1 VIDDPAEA
9 LDILLEELK
18 RQKAAGVRRVSITAD
33 SLTALKALAGTP
45 AAAATQAAPA
55 TPAAAK
61 PSAAPVAIRPAV
73 TPTPAPARPVTP
85 VAAAPRPAVAAPA
98 APIPDAPIFTLAA
111 GPKAERMQAL
121 RQLIDACVETQKHLV
136 APQRALLGHGS
147 LDAKVVF
154 VGEAPTIG
162 EMEAGQAFAGESGEL
177 LQKILSAAAINQA
190 DCYFAPVMVWRPE
203 PPTQY
208 GKRPPTA
215 RELAFNLP
223 YLRAQIDVISPRVV
237 VALGAQA
244 FEALHGRTP
253 TITQARGQWFDLGG
267 VPLLATFHPNYLL
280 HSPSASAKRTVWED
294 FLLLMEKLGLPISE
308 KQRAF
313 FATK

>member
-1 VIDDPAEA
+1 MH
-9 LDILLEELK
+9 LDLPTTFL
-18 RQKAAGVRRVSITAD
+18 A
-33 SLTALKALAGTP
+33 ALAVSLFALLPTKASP
-45 AAAATQAAPA
+45 QQDPS
-55 TPAAAK
+55 AK
-61 PSAAPVAIRPAV
+61 PE
-73 TPTPAPARPVTP
+73 
-85 VAAAPRPAVAAPA
+85 
-98 APIPDAPIFTLAA
+98 
-111 GPKAERMQAL
+111 PKAT
-121 RQLIDACVETQKHLV
+121 V
-136 APQRALLGHGS
+136 PQPRTEEWGIGREKECIRRAREAKP
-147 LDAKVVF
+147 AKVVF
-154 VGEAPTIG
+154 VGEAPTIV

-177 LQKILSAAAINQA
+177 LHKILAAAAISPA

-223 YLRAQIDVISPRVV
+223 YLRAQIDVVAPRAV

-253 TITQARGQWFDLGG
+253 SITQARGRWFDLGG
-267 VPLLATFHPNYLL
+267 VPLLPTFHPNYLL
-280 HSPSASAKRTVWED
+280 HTPSASAKRTVWED

-308 KQRAF
+308 KQRGF

>member
-1 VIDDPAEA
+1 MIDDPAEA

-33 SLTALKALAGTP
+33 SLAALKALAGTP
-45 AAAATQAAPA
+45 ATPASALAPAPAKAAPA
-55 TPAAAK
+55 
-61 PSAAPVAIRPAV
+61 
-73 TPTPAPARPVTP
+73 PAPARPAAAPSSAP
-85 VAAAPRPAVAAPA
+85 VAAAAPKPAVAAPA
-98 APIPDAPIFTLAA
+98 APISDAPIFTLAA
-111 GPKAERMQAL
+111 GTKAERMQAL
-121 RQLIDACVETQKHLV
+121 RQLVEACAETKKHLV
-136 APQRALLGHGS
+136 APQRPLLGHGS

-177 LQKILSAAAINQA
+177 LQKILGAAAINQA

-308 KQRAF
+308 KQRGF

>member
-1 VIDDPAEA
+1 MIDDPAEA
-9 LDILLEELK
+9 LDILLDELK

-33 SLTALKALAGTP
+33 SLAALKALAGTP
-45 AAAATQAAPA
+45 ATPASAPAPAPAKAAPA
-55 TPAAAK
+55 
-61 PSAAPVAIRPAV
+61 
-73 TPTPAPARPVTP
+73 PAPARPAAASSSAP
-85 VAAAPRPAVAAPA
+85 VAVAAPKPAVAAPA
-98 APIPDAPIFTLAA
+98 SPIPDAPIFTLAA
-111 GPKAERMQAL
+111 GTKAERMQAL
-121 RQLIDACVETQKHLV
+121 RQLVEACAETKKHLV
-136 APQRALLGHGS
+136 APQRPLLGHGS

-177 LQKILSAAAINQA
+177 LQKILGAAAINQA

-308 KQRAF
+308 KQRGF

>member
-1 VIDDPAEA
+1 MIDDPAEA

-18 RQKAAGVRRVSITAD
+18 RQKAAGLRRVSISDESMA
-33 SLTALKALAGTP
+33 SLKSLAGVAPTAPVPVTSAKP
-45 AAAATQAAPA
+45 AA
-55 TPAAAK
+55 
-61 PSAAPVAIRPAV
+61 PSVVARPIAPVAAV
-73 TPTPAPARPVTP
+73 RPVIP
-85 VAAAPRPAVAAPA
+85 VAPKPAVAAMTPDIA
-98 APIPDAPIFTLAA
+98 DAPIFTLPA
-111 GPKAERMQAL
+111 GTKAERMQAL
-121 RQLIDACVETQKHLV
+121 RQLVEACVETKKHLTV
-136 APQRALLGHGS
+136 PQRPLLGHGS
-147 LDAKVVF
+147 LEAKVVF
-154 VGEAPTIG
+154 VGEVPSLE
-162 EMEAGQAFAGESGEL
+162 EMEAGRAFAGESGEL
-177 LQKILSAAAINQA
+177 LHKILAAAAISPT
-190 DCYFAPVMVWRPE
+190 DCFFAPVMVWRPE

-215 RELAFNLP
+215 RELAFNVP
-223 YLRAQIDVISPRVV
+223 YLRAQIDVVAPRIV

-253 TITQARGQWFDLGG
+253 TITQARGQWFDLAG

>member
-33 SLTALKALAGTP
+33 SLAALKALAGTP
-45 AAAATQAAPA
+45 AA
-55 TPAAAK
+55 PAAA
-61 PSAAPVAIRPAV
+61 PSPAPAKAAPV
-73 TPTPAPARPVTP
+73 PAPARPAAAPSTAPVRPVTP
-85 VAAAPRPAVAAPA
+85 VAAAAPKPAVAAPT

-111 GPKAERMQAL
+111 GTKAERMQAL
-121 RQLIDACVETQKHLV
+121 RQLVEACAETKKHLV
-136 APQRALLGHGS
+136 APQRPLLGHGS

-308 KQRAF
+308 KQRGF

>member
-1 VIDDPAEA
+1 MIEDPAEG

-18 RQKAAGVRRVSITAD
+18 RQKAVGVRRVSVSEE
-33 SLTALKALAGTP
+33 SLAALKALAGPVVTAPP
-45 AAAATQAAPA
+45 ASAPSRPAPA
-55 TPAAAK
+55 SSPA
-61 PSAAPVAIRPAV
+61 RPA
-73 TPTPAPARPVTP
+73 PAPAR
-85 VAAAPRPAVAAPA
+85 AVAAPA
-98 APIPDAPIFTLAA
+98 AVVSAPPTPEPPIFTLAA

-121 RQLIDACVETQKHLV
+121 RQLVDACAETKKHLV

-154 VGEAPTIG
+154 VGEAPTLG
-162 EMEAGQAFAGESGEL
+162 EMEAGQAFAGEAGEL
-177 LQKILSAAAINQA
+177 LQKILAAAAISPA
-190 DCYFAPVMVWRPE
+190 DCYFAPVMTWRPE

-223 YLRAQIDVISPRVV
+223 YLRAQIDVVAPRAV

-253 TITQARGQWFDLGG
+253 TITQARGRWFDLGG

-280 HSPSASAKRTVWED
+280 HTPSAAAKRTVWED

-308 KQRAF
+308 KQRGF

>member
-1 VIDDPAEA
+1 MIDDPAEA

-33 SLTALKALAGTP
+33 SLAALKALAGTP
-45 AAAATQAAPA
+45 AAPATAPAPAPAKAAPVPA
-55 TPAAAK
+55 PARPAAA
-61 PSAAPVAIRPAV
+61 PSTAPV
-73 TPTPAPARPVTP
+73 RPVTP
-85 VAAAPRPAVAAPA
+85 VAAAAPKPAVAAPT

-111 GPKAERMQAL
+111 GTKAERMQAL
-121 RQLIDACVETQKHLV
+121 RQLVEACAETKKHLV
-136 APQRALLGHGS
+136 APQRPLLGHGS

-308 KQRAF
+308 KQRGF

>member
-9 LDILLEELK
+9 LDILLDELK

-33 SLTALKALAGTP
+33 SLAALKALAGTP
-45 AAAATQAAPA
+45 ATPASAPAPAPAKAAPA
-55 TPAAAK
+55 
-61 PSAAPVAIRPAV
+61 
-73 TPTPAPARPVTP
+73 PAPARPAAAPSSAP
-85 VAAAPRPAVAAPA
+85 VAAAAPKPAVAAPA
-98 APIPDAPIFTLAA
+98 SPISDAPIFTLAA
-111 GPKAERMQAL
+111 GTKAERMQAL
-121 RQLIDACVETQKHLV
+121 RQLVEACAETKKHLV
-136 APQRALLGHGS
+136 APQRPLLGHGS

-177 LQKILSAAAINQA
+177 LQKILGAAAINQA

-308 KQRAF
+308 KQRGF

>member
-1 VIDDPAEA
+1 MIDDPAEA

-33 SLTALKALAGTP
+33 SLAALKSLAGTP
-45 AAAATQAAPA
+45 VAPA
-55 TPAAAK
+55 A
-61 PSAAPVAIRPAV
+61 
-73 TPTPAPARPVTP
+73 TPTPAPAKVAPATAPARPVAAPSSGPVRPVTP
-85 VAAAPRPAVAAPA
+85 VAAAAPKPAVVVSA

-111 GPKAERMQAL
+111 GTKAERMQAL
-121 RQLIDACVETQKHLV
+121 RQLVDACVETKKHLT
-136 APQRALLGHGS
+136 APQRPLLGHGS
-147 LDAKVVF
+147 LEAKVVF

-177 LQKILSAAAINQA
+177 LQKILGAAAINPA

-280 HSPSASAKRTVWED
+280 HTPSASAKRTVWED

-308 KQRAF
+308 KQRGF

>member
-1 VIDDPAEA
+1 MIDDPAEA

-45 AAAATQAAPA
+45 TAPVAQA
-55 TPAAAK
+55 TPAPAK
-61 PSAAPVAIRPAV
+61 PAAASA
-73 TPTPAPARPVTP
+73 PAPARPVTP
-85 VAAAPRPAVAAPA
+85 VAA

-121 RQLIDACVETQKHLV
+121 RQLIEACAETKKHLI
-136 APQRALLGHGS
+136 APQRPLLGHGS

-154 VGEAPTIG
+154 VGEAPTIV
-162 EMEAGQAFAGESGEL
+162 EMESGQAFAGESGEL
-177 LQKILSAAAINQA
+177 LQKILSAAAINPA
-190 DCYFAPVMVWRPE
+190 DCYFVPVMVWRPE

-215 RELAFNLP
+215 REIAFNLP
-223 YLRAQIDVISPRVV
+223 YLRAQIDVVAPRAV

-253 TITQARGQWFDLGG
+253 SITQARGQWFDLSG
-267 VPLLATFHPNYLL
+267 VPLLPTFHPNYLL
-280 HSPSASAKRTVWED
+280 HTPSATAKRTVWED

>member
-1 VIDDPAEA
+1 MIDDPAEA

-45 AAAATQAAPA
+45 AAPAAPA
-55 TPAAAK
+55 PTK
-61 PSAAPVAIRPAV
+61 PSVAPATIRRAV
-73 TPTPAPARPVTP
+73 TPTPAPARPVPP
-85 VAAAPRPAVAAPA
+85 VAA

-111 GPKAERMQAL
+111 GTKAERMQAL
-121 RQLIDACVETQKHLV
+121 RQLIDACAETKKHLV
-136 APQRALLGHGS
+136 PPQRPLLGHGS

-154 VGEAPTIG
+154 VGEAPTIV

-223 YLRAQIDVISPRVV
+223 YLRAQIDVTSPRVV

-308 KQRAF
+308 KQRGF

>member
-45 AAAATQAAPA
+45 AAQATPAPVKASAAPA
-55 TPAAAK
+55 PASVR
-61 PSAAPVAIRPAV
+61 PSVA
-73 TPTPAPARPVTP
+73 PTPAPARPVTP
-85 VAAAPRPAVAAPA
+85 VAAAPKPAVAVSA

-111 GPKAERMQAL
+111 GTKAERMQAL
-121 RQLIDACVETQKHLV
+121 RQLVDACAETKKHLV
-136 APQRALLGHGS
+136 APQRPLLGHGS

-154 VGEAPTIG
+154 VGEAPTIV

-177 LQKILSAAAINQA
+177 LQKILSAAAINPA
-190 DCYFAPVMVWRPE
+190 DCYFVPVMVWRPE

-308 KQRAF
+308 KQRGF

>member
-33 SLTALKALAGTP
+33 SLAALKALAGTP
-45 AAAATQAAPA
+45 ATPASAPAPAPAKAAPA
-55 TPAAAK
+55 
-61 PSAAPVAIRPAV
+61 
-73 TPTPAPARPVTP
+73 PAPARPAAASSSAP
-85 VAAAPRPAVAAPA
+85 VAAAAPKPAVAAPA
-98 APIPDAPIFTLAA
+98 SPIPDAPIFTLAA
-111 GPKAERMQAL
+111 GTKAERMQAL
-121 RQLIDACVETQKHLV
+121 RQLVEACAETKKHLV
-136 APQRALLGHGS
+136 APQRPLLGHGS

-177 LQKILSAAAINQA
+177 LQKILGAAAINQA

-308 KQRAF
+308 KQRGF

>member
-1 VIDDPAEA
+1 MIDDPAEA

-18 RQKAAGVRRVSITAD
+18 RQKAAGLRRISVSDEAVAT
-33 SLTALKALAGTP
+33 LKALAGAPVAAPAP
-45 AAAATQAAPA
+45 AAAAKPISVPA
-55 TPAAAK
+55 EVRP
-61 PSAAPVAIRPAV
+61 AAPVASVRPAPITA
-73 TPTPAPARPVTP
+73 TPKPAVVAMTP
-85 VAAAPRPAVAAPA
+85 VIA
-98 APIPDAPIFTLAA
+98 DAPIFTLPA
-111 GPKAERMQAL
+111 GTKVERMQAL
-121 RQLIDACVETQKHLV
+121 RQLVDACVETKKHLTGSHL
-136 APQRALLGHGS
+136 PLLGHGS

-154 VGEAPTIG
+154 VGEVPSLE
-162 EMEAGQAFAGESGEL
+162 EMEAGKAFAGGSGEL
-177 LQKILSAAAINQA
+177 LQKILGAATISPA
-190 DCYFAPVMVWRPE
+190 DCFFAPAMVWRPE

-223 YLRAQIDVISPRVV
+223 YLRAQIDVVAPRVV

-244 FEALHGRTP
+244 FETLHGRSP
-253 TITQARGQWFDLGG
+253 TITQARGQWFDLSG

-294 FLLLMEKLGLPISE
+294 FLLLLEKLGQPISE
-308 KQRAF
+308 KQRGF

>member
-45 AAAATQAAPA
+45 AA
-55 TPAAAK
+55 PAAQA
-61 PSAAPVAIRPAV
+61 
-73 TPTPAPARPVTP
+73 TPAPAK
-85 VAAAPRPAVAAPA
+85 PA
-98 APIPDAPIFTLAA
+98 APPRPVVPVSAAPKPAVVSAAPMPDAPIFTLAA
-111 GPKAERMQAL
+111 GTKAERLQAL
-121 RQLIDACVETQKHLV
+121 RQLVDACAETKKHLTGSH
-136 APQRALLGHGS
+136 RALLGHGS
-147 LDAKVVF
+147 ADAKVVF
-154 VGEAPTIG
+154 VGEAPSLE
-162 EMEAGQAFAGESGEL
+162 EMDAGQAFAGASGEL
-177 LQKILSAAAINQA
+177 LQKILGAAAISPA
-190 DCYFAPVMVWRPE
+190 DYYLAPVMVWRPE

-223 YLRAQIDVISPRVV
+223 YLRAQIDVVAPRIV

-253 TITQARGQWFDLGG
+253 SITQARGHWFDLAG
-267 VPLLATFHPNYLL
+267 VPLMPTYHPNYLL
-280 HSPSASAKRTVWED
+280 HNPSAAAKRAVWED
-294 FLLLMEKLGLPISE
+294 FLLVMAKLGLPISE
-308 KQRAF
+308 KQRGF
-313 FATK
+313 FATS

>member
-1 VIDDPAEA
+1 MIDDPADA

-18 RQKAAGVRRVSITAD
+18 RQKAAGLRRVSISDESMA
-33 SLTALKALAGTP
+33 SLKSLAGVAPTAPVPVTSAKP
-45 AAAATQAAPA
+45 AA
-55 TPAAAK
+55 
-61 PSAAPVAIRPAV
+61 PSVVARPIAPVAAV
-73 TPTPAPARPVTP
+73 RPVIP
-85 VAAAPRPAVAAPA
+85 VAPKPAVAAMTPVIA
-98 APIPDAPIFTLAA
+98 DAPIFTLPA
-111 GPKAERMQAL
+111 GTKAERMQAL
-121 RQLIDACVETQKHLV
+121 RQLVEACVETKKHLTV
-136 APQRALLGHGS
+136 PQRPLLGHGS
-147 LDAKVVF
+147 LEAKVVF
-154 VGEAPTIG
+154 VGEVPSHE
-162 EMEAGQAFAGESGEL
+162 EMEAGQAFAGASGEL
-177 LQKILSAAAINQA
+177 LQKILGAAAISPA
-190 DCYFAPVMVWRPE
+190 DYYLAPVMVWRPE
-203 PPTQY
+203 SPTQY

-223 YLRAQIDVISPRVV
+223 YLRAQIDVVAPRIV

-253 TITQARGQWFDLGG
+253 TITQARGQWFDLAG

>member
-1 VIDDPAEA
+1 MIDDPAEA

-45 AAAATQAAPA
+45 VAPAALAAPA
-55 TPAAAK
+55 PAK
-61 PSAAPVAIRPAV
+61 PAV
-73 TPTPAPARPVTP
+73 APATVRPSVTP
-85 VAAAPRPAVAAPA
+85 VAAAPKPAVAVAA

-111 GPKAERMQAL
+111 GLKAERMQAL
-121 RQLIDACVETQKHLV
+121 RQLVDACAETKKHLV
-136 APQRALLGHGS
+136 APQRPLLGHGS
-147 LDAKVVF
+147 LDAQVVF
-154 VGEAPTIG
+154 VGEAPTIV
-162 EMEAGQAFAGESGEL
+162 EMESGRAFAGEAGEL
-177 LQKILSAAAINQA
+177 LQKILAAAAINPT
-190 DCYFAPVMVWRPE
+190 DCYFVPVMVWRPE

-215 RELAFNLP
+215 REIAFNLP
-223 YLRAQIDVISPRVV
+223 YLRAQIDVVAPRAV

-253 TITQARGQWFDLGG
+253 SITQARGQWFDLGG
-267 VPLLATFHPNYLL
+267 VPLLPTFHPNYLL
-280 HSPSASAKRTVWED
+280 HTPSATAKRTVWED

-308 KQRAF
+308 KQRGF

>member
-1 VIDDPAEA
+1 MIDDPAEA

-33 SLTALKALAGTP
+33 SLTALKALAGP
-45 AAAATQAAPA
+45 P
-55 TPAAAK
+55 
-61 PSAAPVAIRPAV
+61 AAPVAQATPAPV
-73 TPTPAPARPVTP
+73 KPATAPAPAPARPVVP
-85 VAAAPRPAVAAPA
+85 VAA

-121 RQLIDACVETQKHLV
+121 RQLIEACAETKKHLI
-136 APQRALLGHGS
+136 APQRPLLGHGS

-154 VGEAPTIG
+154 VGEAPTTV

-177 LQKILSAAAINQA
+177 LQKILSAAAINPA
-190 DCYFAPVMVWRPE
+190 DCYFMPVMVWRPE

-223 YLRAQIDVISPRVV
+223 YLRAQIDVVAPRAV

-253 TITQARGQWFDLGG
+253 SITQARGQWFDLSG
-267 VPLLATFHPNYLL
+267 VPLLPTFHPNYLL
-280 HSPSASAKRTVWED
+280 HTPSATAKRTVWED

>member
-1 VIDDPAEA
+1 MIDDPAEA

-33 SLTALKALAGTP
+33 SLAALKALAGTP
-45 AAAATQAAPA
+45 ATPASALAPAPAKAAPA
-55 TPAAAK
+55 
-61 PSAAPVAIRPAV
+61 
-73 TPTPAPARPVTP
+73 PAPARPAAAPSSAP
-85 VAAAPRPAVAAPA
+85 VAAAAPKPAVAAPA

-111 GPKAERMQAL
+111 GTKAERMQAL
-121 RQLIDACVETQKHLV
+121 RQLVEACAETKKHLV
-136 APQRALLGHGS
+136 APQRPLLGHGS

-177 LQKILSAAAINQA
+177 LQKILGAAAINQA

-308 KQRAF
+308 KQRGF